1 MSTQETDQGDATSA
15 PEGAPACGGYSCC
28 VPADAGLGN
37 PTCPMEGGC
46 SEGGCSEGGC
56 GEGEPNG
63 CTGTPTS
70 GGDPLQRMLT
80 GMVAEMLGNM
90 GNRYQEDCD
99 DTGSES
105 SDSTDVGDIEDVE
118 IYDDAQ
124 LHLLLQ
130 AHLELVR
137 AVCSRRR

>member
-1 MSTQETDQGDATSA
+1 MSTQETDQGDATPV
-15 PEGAPACGGYSCC
+15 PEGAPACGGYACC
-28 VPADAGLGN
+28 VPADALSN
-37 PTCPMEGGC
+37 STCPME
-46 SEGGCSEGGC
+46 EGC

-63 CTGTPTS
+63 CTDAPTS

-80 GMVAEMLGNM
+80 GMVAEMLGNI
-90 GNRYQEDCD
+90 GDRYQEDGTD
-99 DTGSES
+99 TDGTGSES
-105 SDSTDVGDIEDVE
+105 SDSTDAGDIEHVE

-137 AVCSRRR
+137 AVCSRRH

>member
-1 MSTQETDQGDATSA
+1 MSTQETDQGDATSV
-15 PEGAPACGGYSCC
+15 PEGAPACGSYACC
-28 VPADAGLGN
+28 VPADVGLSN
-37 PTCPMEGGC
+37 PTCPTE
-46 SEGGCSEGGC
+46 EGC

-80 GMVAEMLGNM
+80 GMVAEMLGNI
-90 GNRYQEDCD
+90 GNRYQEDCDGTDDTD

-105 SDSTDVGDIEDVE
+105 SDSTDVGDIEHVE

>member
-1 MSTQETDQGDATSA
+1 MSTQETDQGDATSVR
-15 PEGAPACGGYSCC
+15 EGAPACGSYACC
-28 VPADAGLGN
+28 VPADAGLSN
-37 PTCPMEGGC
+37 STCPME
-46 SEGGCSEGGC
+46 EGC

-63 CTGTPTS
+63 CTDAPTS

-80 GMVAEMLGNM
+80 GMVAEMLGNI

-99 DTGSES
+99 DTDGTGSES

>member
-1 MSTQETDQGDATSA
+1 MSTQETDQSDATSV
-15 PEGAPACGGYSCC
+15 PEGAPACGGYARC

-37 PTCPMEGGC
+37 PACPMEGGC
-46 SEGGCSEGGC
+46 S
-56 GEGEPNG
+56 EGEPNG

-70 GGDPLQRMLT
+70 DGDPLQRMLT

-90 GNRYQEDCD
+90 GDRYQEDCDDTD

>member
-1 MSTQETDQGDATSA
+1 MSTQKTDQGDATSV
-15 PEGAPACGGYSCC
+15 PEGAPACGGYACC
-28 VPADAGLGN
+28 VPADVDLNN
-37 PTCPMEGGC
+37 PTCLVE
-46 SEGGCSEGGC
+46 
-56 GEGEPNG
+56 EGESNG

-80 GMVAEMLGNM
+80 GMVAEMLGNV

-99 DTGSES
+99 DTDRTVSES
-105 SDSTDVGDIEDVE
+105 SDSTDAGDIEHVE

>member
-1 MSTQETDQGDATSA
+1 MSTQETDQGDATPV
-15 PEGAPACGGYSCC
+15 PESAPACGGYACC
-28 VPADAGLGN
+28 VPTDADFSN
-37 PTCPMEGGC
+37 PTCPMEEGC
-46 SEGGCSEGGC
+46 DEGKS
-56 GEGEPNG
+56 NG

-70 GGDPLQRMLT
+70 GGDPLQRMMS
-80 GMVAEMLGNM
+80 GMVAEMLGNI

-99 DTGSES
+99 STGSES
-105 SDSTDVGDIEDVE
+105 SESTDVGDTEHVE